1 MPLEPEAE
9 KLFRS
14 AMRQRLTRAGLLKI
28 IRENEKREELNKQKL
43 EQDEKES
50 DKAE

>member
-28 IRENEKREELNKQKL
+28 IRENEKREELKSQKNKEDNGTSIK
-43 EQDEKES
+43 D
-50 DKAE
+50 D